1 MNPHQEL
8 LSIKPGAESSD
19 MSDWLSPDESVSPE
33 TEKWLKAKRKRDKWV
48 GELLREELCSY
59 PYWSYKGDP
68 AKEEAYWTSLAGNCP
83 TLDGGKVLLERE
95 RRASEAAKSSKTR

>member
-8 LSIKPGAESSD
+8 LLTDPGEIPSEWT
-19 MSDWLSPDESVSPE
+19 DWLSEDFEPSKQTAIWIE
-33 TEKWLKAKRKRDKWV
+33 AAQKRDKWV
-48 GELLREELCSY
+48 GELLRERLCSH

-95 RRASEAAKSSKTR
+95 RRASEAPKSLKTR